1 MARPRTHKCHRRHH
15 DDPSVVSTMP
25 MPNQAA
31 HRAPWCFRVG
41 GPVALLS
48 IAVVAIQL
56 RCCSCG
62 RGKPQAPRS
71 IDRSCGLDPRRS
83 QRAHRLS
90 DVSCGRGA
98 IERGTSTHTPHAAPA
113 RKQFIRFISERRR
126 ATTSASPVFG
136 IAFAWV
142 LLGQGTESGSSR
154 SSRRS
159 QRTRRPRSIGCIPM
173 MRLDRWGM
181 GIGCVLCVSVVGG
194 RCVRSVADEER
205 RRFVHH
211 ANDDA
216 LPPYLAAARHTSANQ
231 STGR

>member
-1 MARPRTHKCHRRHH
+1 MATRRRGRSYYLLVRAARSGGILARPRTHKCHRRHH

-90 DVSCGRGA
+90 DVSCGWGA
-98 IERGTSTHTPHAAPA
+98 IERSGISTHTPHATPA

-126 ATTSASPVFG
+126 ARPA
-136 IAFAWV
+136 
-142 LLGQGTESGSSR
+142 
-154 SSRRS
+154 RR
-159 QRTRRPRSIGCIPM
+159 RRPRPRQSSASSLLGSCLGKAQKAAAAAAAAAASAHAAP
-173 MRLDRWGM
+173 DRW
-181 GIGCVLCVSVVGG
+181 
-194 RCVRSVADEER
+194 
-205 RRFVHH
+205 
-211 ANDDA
+211 DA
-216 LPPYLAAARHTSANQ
+216 SP
-231 STGR
+231 